1 MLQQFIC
8 IKGLPEGEY
17 LGLDV
22 RYKMKQIRAV
32 KRLSLIY
39 RSESSGLSVT
49 SCTGTTEVC
58 RIWIAQGA
66 RVHACVCVCLNDEV
80 QSPKLPANG
89 PIDLLAAPRVLCF
102 RLTRE
107 FSICHLLRQP
117 TDVRPKTRSVI
128 TSMGTC
134 AGEEWK

>member
-1 MLQQFIC
+1 MCTAEHLVLGEKKKKKEIVCKNLVLQQFIC

-66 RVHACVCVCLNDEV
+66 RVHACVCVSE
-80 QSPKLPANG
+80 
-89 PIDLLAAPRVLCF
+89 
-102 RLTRE
+102 
-107 FSICHLLRQP
+107 
-117 TDVRPKTRSVI
+117 
-128 TSMGTC
+128 
-134 AGEEWK
+134 